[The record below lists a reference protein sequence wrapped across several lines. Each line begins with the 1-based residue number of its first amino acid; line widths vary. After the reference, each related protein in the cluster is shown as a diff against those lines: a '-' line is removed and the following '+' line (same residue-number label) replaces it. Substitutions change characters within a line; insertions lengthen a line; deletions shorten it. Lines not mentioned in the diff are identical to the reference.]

1 MMERLLAG
9 RWLLVLCLSC
19 AAGAGAA
26 GAEATDDPERLVSLR
41 VESDGP
47 RRTYFATPK
56 RPGHI
61 EIELRLVDARNVHAI
76 PALPLRTV
84 LSGERARQ
92 VVALL
97 PANPALGSSYGLGL
111 KALPGRPLVR
121 AAVPPFAYRR
131 PLPPHVRAAV
141 GQGAGGPTHRQP
153 QSFHAMDFEVPD
165 GTTVVAARDGQVIDV
180 VMGFEGGGLRPEF
193 DGKAN
198 LIRIEHADGTMALY
212 VHLAPRTAM
221 VRIGD
226 RVVAGQPLA
235 KSGHTGYATG
245 PHLHFAVQINQ
256 DFSLVS
262 IPFEL
267 ERAVRR

>member
-1 MMERLLAG
+1 MIDRLCARGLLLAIG
-9 RWLLVLCLSC
+9 MTC
-19 AAGAGAA
+19 AAATVALAA
-26 GAEATDDPERLVSLR
+26 DAPGDAEGLVSLR
-41 VESDGP
+41 VESEGP
-47 RRTYFATPK
+47 KRTYFATPK

-97 PANPALGSSYGLGL
+97 PANIALESSYGLGL
-111 KALPGRPLVR
+111 KALPGRPLAR
-121 AAVPPFAYRR
+121 AAVLPFAYRR
-131 PLPPHVRAAV
+131 PLPVHVRAAV

-165 GTTVVAARDGQVIDV
+165 GTTVVAARAGQVIDV

-212 VHLAPRTAM
+212 VHLATRSAI

-267 ERAVRR
+267 DRPIRR